1 MNLPDALKEI
11 ERYRNLALEMEFRLK
26 QAERRNI
33 EHEDDYMAVWKAI
46 KEPNETLLESCKR
59 VVRQRDNLL
68 YEKELNRPGMDEARA
83 MIDTGRWMGMT
94 VIAAVVAEL
103 KEARATNKEENTEIR
118 RGSPPTASTV
128 LDKI

>member
-33 EHEDDYMAVWKAI
+33 EYEDDYMAVWKAI

-59 VVRQRDNLL
+59 VVSQRDNLL

-83 MIDTGRWMGMT
+83 MIDTVRWVGMT

-103 KEARATNKEENTEIR
+103 KEARATNKAEN
-118 RGSPPTASTV
+118 
-128 LDKI
+128 DKILP